1 MAISIHPSVD
11 NGIRAGASDFAGGT
25 LRCLCTDRAV
35 EVRVDSQSAH
45 NHVCGCTKCW
55 KPDGALFSM
64 VAVVPRDKLEVTA
77 NGDKLQVVDSSA
89 VIKRYACR
97 DCGAHLYGR
106 IEDRNHPFYGLDFIH
121 TELSSTAGW
130 SEPKFA
136 AFCSSIIEAGFDPER
151 MDEVRGRL
159 RELGLHP
166 YDVLSPELMD
176 AISEHK
182 AKAAGAGATAA
193 SAAQASASAAPSSAA
208 PSASSR
214 PASTGSTASGA
225 GAKPTG
231 GLLSFLT
238 SLFTKRGA

>member
-1 MAISIHPSVD
+1 
-11 NGIRAGASDFAGGT
+11 
-25 LRCLCTDRAV
+25 DRAV

-45 NHVCGCTKCW
+45 NHICGCTKCW
-55 KPDGALFSM
+55 KPEGALFSM

-77 NGDKLQVVDSSA
+77 NGDKLEVVDSSA

-97 DCGAHLYGR
+97 ECGAHMYGR
-106 IEDRNHPFYGLDFIH
+106 IEDTSHPFYGLDFIH
-121 TELSSTAGW
+121 TELSPDEGW

-159 RELGLHP
+159 RELGLPP

-182 AKAAGAGATAA
+182 AKQAGVTPASSAQTAAA
-193 SAAQASASAAPSSAA
+193 SAQAAPASAASSSASTGSASASAAP
-208 PSASSR
+208 
-214 PASTGSTASGA
+214 A
-225 GAKPTG
+225 GGTKQG
-231 GLLSFLT
+231 GGFLSFLAG
-238 SLFTKRGA
+238 LFKKRA